1 MFFLFSLQ
9 KKNLGKTGRGFRHYQ
24 QLQGGRYQLLNM
36 QLGPDSL
43 EPTPGPPRTPS
54 GEPV

>member
-1 MFFLFSLQ
+1 MFFLFSLK